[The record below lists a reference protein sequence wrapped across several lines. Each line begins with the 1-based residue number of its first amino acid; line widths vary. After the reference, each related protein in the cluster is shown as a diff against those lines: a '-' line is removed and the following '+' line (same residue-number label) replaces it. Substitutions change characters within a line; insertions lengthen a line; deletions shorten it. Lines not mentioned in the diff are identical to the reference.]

1 MKFAFYNSAIHFSQ
15 ARCIKMEQSTNFNSR
30 DRRSIPIPSLTPIE
44 IGSAIGE
51 LNALMLN
58 AVGNKVT
65 EDNQLLLFARMSEP
79 ILRMTLDLYDIMINN
94 KECCIIFNGWM
105 TDEERIDTEK
115 SEHEETLLH
124 RNDISKLMV
133 KHYLAVD
140 FENVEGY
147 AKEIVSYSH
156 RFDEYTSL
164 IQKLRDGYVELVKY
178 IQPETIAF
186 GTNVGER
193 RYAAL
198 YVDCCRSM
206 DGVASNLVDIFLLRF
221 TDPADSIKSIL
232 GRRIW
237 HHHKNHPL
245 LKDIKGLRGYV
256 GWEGSI
262 AADPTSE
269 RCKIKRRDNE
279 SYYKISTSRKYDH
292 I

>member
-1 MKFAFYNSAIHFSQ
+1 
-15 ARCIKMEQSTNFNSR
+15 
-30 DRRSIPIPSLTPIE
+30 
-44 IGSAIGE
+44 
-51 LNALMLN
+51 
-58 AVGNKVT
+58 
-65 EDNQLLLFARMSEP
+65 
-79 ILRMTLDLYDIMINN
+79 
-94 KECCIIFNGWM
+94 M
-105 TDEERIDTEK
+105 TDEERIDAKK

-124 RNDISKLMV
+124 RNDMSKRMV
-133 KHYLAVD
+133 KDYLHVD
-140 FENVEGY
+140 FENVRGY
-147 AKEIVSYSH
+147 AKEIVTYSH

-164 IQKLRDGYVELVKY
+164 IQRLRDGYVELVKY

-206 DGVASNLVDIFLLRF
+206 DDVASNLVDIFLLRF